1 MSSFEQANM
10 LLRSGRDANDR
21 IRDAND
27 AATRQWET
35 VTKPEDEAEK
45 EGKAWYHGI
54 TDVGNVGAGLK
65 SAYDVNKKMKALNV
79 SYGELGAIEGR
90 AVGNKIGSF
99 TNATI
104 DSVKGGISAAGE
116 KVGSTIENIGAK
128 SMGLSEGIDFGE
140 EGFQAAASFKP
151 TVAGGLAKGTE
162 SGGFVGVQSTAD
174 LTEDDLKAAKVN
186 FGELDGKATS
196 TIEDAGKLA
205 SEGAEGAAKEGG
217 LVASGIAKVTGA
229 EIGTLAN
236 VGIAKGIAN
245 VGGAVDLYKDFENIG
260 KKGGFLGGTGA
271 SGMDEFSNAL
281 TIGGTALDIASLALP
296 FLAPVAAAVQI
307 TGAGISTYESIKDSD
322 TKESNDKGDYDKHQ
336 INYEV
341 PPSLA
346 GAGFL
351 ASTASDPHKMIS
363 GNVGAF

>member
-10 LLRSGRDANDR
+10 LLRSGRDANDN
-21 IRDAND
+21 IRDQNA

-54 TDVGNVGAGLK
+54 QDVGNVSAALK

-79 SYGELGAIEGR
+79 SYTQLGAMEGR
-90 AVGNKIGSF
+90 ALGNKIGSF

-104 DSVKGGISAAGE
+104 DSVKSGISAAGE
-116 KVGSTIENIGAK
+116 KVGATIENIGAK

-140 EGFQAAASFKP
+140 QGFKAAASFKP

-162 SGGFVGVQSTAD
+162 SGFVGVQSTAD

-186 FGELDGKATS
+186 FGELEGKASS
-196 TIEDAGKLA
+196 TIEDAGKLV
-205 SEGAEGAAKEGG
+205 SGGAEGAAKQGG
-217 LVASGIAKVTGA
+217 LVASGIARLTGA
-229 EIGTLAN
+229 EVGTLAN

-260 KKGGFLGGTGA
+260 KKGGFLGGTGT

-281 TIGGTALDIASLALP
+281 TIGGSALDIASLALP
-296 FLAPVAAAVQI
+296 FLAPIAAAVQI
-307 TGAGISTYESIKDSD
+307 TGAGISTYDSIKESD
-322 TKESNDKGDYDKHQ
+322 TKENNDKGDYEKNQ